1 MVLKRDYDP
10 SNLDLA
16 SQLEELTVHEGRG
29 HGLSFAGDD
38 ARWLYN
44 HPTERLEVHISA
56 NSGDII
62 LLANAR
68 YGYQFGAPNR
78 GQHGS
83 LTYADSLVPVVC
95 VSWSDDRRHD
105 ARADCEP
112 LEESS
117 DRDRRGIHGCATV
130 D

>member
-83 LTYADSLVPVVC
+83 LTYADSLVPVAFAFPGAMTGDTTLEPI
-95 VSWSDDRRHD
+95 VSLLKSLQTETV
-105 ARADCEP
+105 ADSRLCN
-112 LEESS
+112 S
-117 DRDRRGIHGCATV
+117 
-130 D
+130 